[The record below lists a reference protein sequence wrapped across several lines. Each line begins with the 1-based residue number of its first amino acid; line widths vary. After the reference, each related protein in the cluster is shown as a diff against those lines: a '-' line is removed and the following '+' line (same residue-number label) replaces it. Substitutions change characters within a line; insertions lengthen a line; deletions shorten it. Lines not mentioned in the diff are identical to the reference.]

1 MEKSNHVHYKRNTK
15 AKQRESSRSFESE
28 KKKTKKQNKTKE
40 PRMRTSTEIKGND
53 KIHCIVNMEK
63 NLVAQGTSIS
73 GSLD

>member
-1 MEKSNHVHYKRNTK
+1 MSTIKGTPKHNKGRVLGVLRV
-15 AKQRESSRSFESE
+15 R
-28 KKKTKKQNKTKE
+28 KKKTKKQNKKKE